1 MISIQEAMEKKICL
15 IKHGFTLVEVIA
27 AIAILS
33 IIFVSIS
40 SFMLFSVKMESNSNS
55 KVNKLSLVKSS
66 MEVLNSSDDD
76 SLLNKYT
83 NGISYVYFD
92 DLEEL
97 KNEMLNKN
105 KNKFKDIS
113 SNTAKEN
120 NKENK
125 KYSIALNVK
134 KDTTKTEGIDGK
146 DVSLY
151 FIKAEIWDLS
161 YDQDNAIIKETY
173 ISR

>member
-1 MISIQEAMEKKICL
+1 MISIQKAMEKKIYS

-40 SFMLFSVKMESNSNS
+40 SFMLFSVKMESKSNS

-66 MEVLNSSDDD
+66 MEVLNSRDDD
-76 SLLNKYT
+76 LLLNKYA
-83 NGISYVYFD
+83 NKISYIYFD
-92 DLEEL
+92 DLEGL
-97 KNEMLNKN
+97 KNEIINKSN
-105 KNKFKDIS
+105 NKFKDIS
-113 SNTAKEN
+113 LNSAKEN
-120 NKENK
+120 NKEKK
-125 KYSIALNVK
+125 KYSIAFKIK
-134 KDTTKTEGIDGK
+134 KDTTKIKETEGK
-146 DVSLY
+146 DVSIY

-161 YDQDNAIIKETY
+161 YEEDDGIIKEMY